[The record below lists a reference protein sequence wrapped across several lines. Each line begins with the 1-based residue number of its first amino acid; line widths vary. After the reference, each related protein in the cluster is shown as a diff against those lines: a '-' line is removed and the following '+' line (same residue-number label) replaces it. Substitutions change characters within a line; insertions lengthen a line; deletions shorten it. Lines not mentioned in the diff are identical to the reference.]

1 MNLAELSIR
10 KSVITWVMTILF
22 IVVGWISFNSLSRLE
37 DPEFTIKEA
46 AIITPY
52 PGASAAEVEEEVT
65 NVIEKA
71 CQELGQLWYIESRSS
86 RGISQI
92 KVVIKDEYDKY
103 RLPQVWDE
111 LRRKVNDYQ
120 AQLPPGAGPS
130 IVNDDFGDV
139 FGVYAA
145 ITGEGYTY
153 KEIYEYA
160 KFLQR
165 ELLQA
170 QDVKRIVLYGVQ
182 PELIYVEMRRE
193 KMAELGISQQ
203 DIYSALA
210 AKNLPATSG
219 YLTLGREYIPVNPT
233 GEFKSEQEFGDLL
246 VRGRGPGSESLVYLG
261 DVADIKRGYQEPP
274 DTYLRHDRKP
284 AIGLAISTVLGGNV
298 ITMGEA
304 LKERFRD
311 LEALAPLGMELDVIY
326 AQTDAVTKSI
336 NSFLVNLAEAI
347 AIVIVV
353 LLVFMGVRSGLIIGS
368 ILLLTIMG
376 TFIFMSMGKVTLERI
391 SLGALVIALGMLV
404 DNAIVVTD
412 GIRVKMDQGIDAL
425 TAARDIVKQVGVPL
439 LGATFIAIAAFASI
453 GTSQDATGEY
463 CRTLFYVILISLT
476 LSWVTAVTATPLF
489 CKTFLKTKPKGKG
502 ESGDQ
507 KDPYSGKIYQ
517 SYRRFLSASIR
528 FRWITMAVV
537 VGLFAL
543 AIIGFGQ
550 VKNSFFPDSTSPQY
564 YIDFWFPEGT
574 HIDETAREMERAE
587 KYLMEREGVEHVIT
601 FIGGGQVRFLLTYTP
616 ESPYHSFAQ
625 VLVKVDD
632 YRKIPAMMKEAQKGL
647 EELFPQAIINT
658 RSFILGP
665 STGGKI
671 QLRINGPDP
680 TVLRNLGAKAEAII
694 LADPAAKGVRNE
706 WRSKIKVIRPQMAE
720 AQARRAGI
728 DRPELAQAIE
738 SSIEGTRVGVY
749 REKDELLP
757 IIARSPEAERLDLD
771 SLGAIQV
778 WSPAAQKMIPVAQV
792 VTGFKTEFEDPYI
805 WRRNR
810 TKMLK
815 IHADAREGLPSE
827 FLARVKPKI
836 EQALGVDV
844 EGKLGRSVSPDEW
857 NAATI
862 TVHDK
867 DMIYL
872 KDMPG
877 YYIAWGGEAEDSAR
891 AQSGLAASIPIF
903 FGLMVLL
910 VIVLF
915 NSIKKTLIIWL
926 TVPLAII
933 GVTAGLLMFDQ
944 PFGFMALLGLMSL
957 SGMLIKNAIV
967 LIDQIGLELES
978 GKPPFQAILDSG
990 VSRLIPVSMAAL
1002 TTILG
1007 MTPLLQDA
1015 FFIAMAVTIMFG
1027 LLFATILTLI
1037 VIPVLYAI
1045 FYRVRYEGSK
1055 G

>member
-1 MNLAELSIR
+1 MNLAELSMR
-10 KSVITWVMTILF
+10 KSVIPWVMTILF
-22 IVVGWISFNSLSRLE
+22 LVVGWISFNKLSRLE

-46 AIITPY
+46 LVLTPY

-71 CQELGQLWYIESRSS
+71 VQEMGQLELIESRSS
-86 RGISQI
+86 RGASQI
-92 KVVIKDEYDKY
+92 KVRIKDQYDKY
-103 RLPQVWDE
+103 TLPQVWDE

-139 FGVYAA
+139 YGVYAA

-165 ELLQA
+165 ELLHA
-170 QDVKRIVLYGVQ
+170 KDVKRIILNGVQ
-182 PELIYVEMRRE
+182 PEVIYVEMRRE

-246 VRGRGPGSESLVYLG
+246 VRGRGPGSESLVYLR
-261 DVADIKRGYQEPP
+261 DVADIKRGYKQPP
-274 DTYLRHDRKP
+274 DQLLRHDRKP

-298 ITMGEA
+298 VTMGEA
-304 LKERFRD
+304 LKERFRE
-311 LEALAPLGMELDVIY
+311 LEALAPLGMELSVIY
-326 AQTDAVTKSI
+326 LQTDAVTKSI
-336 NSFLVNLAEAI
+336 NGFLVNLAEAI
-347 AIVIVV
+347 GIVIVV
-353 LLVFMGVRSGLIIGS
+353 LLVFMGLRSGLIIGA

-376 TFIFMSMGKVTLERI
+376 TFIFMGMGNVTLERI

-412 GIRVKMDQGIDAL
+412 GMRVKMEGGTDAL
-425 TAARDIVKQVGVPL
+425 TAAREIVGQVGTPL

-453 GTSQDATGEY
+453 GTSQDSTGEY
-463 CRTLFYVILISLT
+463 CRTLFSVILISLT

-489 CKTFLKTKPKGKG
+489 CKTFMKTKSEGKG
-502 ESGDQ
+502 EGGGQ
-507 KDPYSGKIYQ
+507 KDPYGGKLYQ
-517 SYRRFLSASIR
+517 FYRSFLSTSIR
-528 FRWITMAVV
+528 FRWITVAVV
-537 VGLFAL
+537 IGLFAL
-543 AIIGFGQ
+543 AMMGFGY

-564 YIDFWFPEGT
+564 YIDFWFPEGM

-587 KYLMEREGVEHVIT
+587 EYLMGHEGVDHVIT
-601 FIGGGQVRFLLTYTP
+601 FIGGGQVRFLLTYSP
-616 ESPYHSFAQ
+616 ESYYHSFAQ

-632 YRKIPAMMKEAQKGL
+632 YRKIPGMIEEAQKDL
-647 EELFPQAIINT
+647 EGMFPGAIINT
-658 RSFILGP
+658 RAFILGP

-671 QLRINGPDP
+671 QLRINGPDAE
-680 TVLRNLGAKAEAII
+680 VLRKLGTKAENIM
-694 LADPAAKGVRNE
+694 LADPAAKAVRNE
-706 WRSKIKVIRPQMAE
+706 WRSKVKVVRPQMAE

-728 DRPELAQAIE
+728 DRPQLAQAIE
-738 SSIEGTRVGVY
+738 SAIEGTRVGVY
-749 REKDELLP
+749 RERDELLP
-757 IIARSPEAERLDLD
+757 IIARSPEAERVDLD

-805 WRRNR
+805 WRRDR

-815 IHADAREGLPSE
+815 IHADPREGLPSE
-827 FLARVKPKI
+827 LFARVKPKI

-844 EGKLGRSVSPDEW
+844 EGKLGRSVSPEEW
-857 NAATI
+857 DASTI
-862 TVHDK
+862 PVRYM
-867 DMIYL
+867 DMIPL

-877 YYIAWGGEAEDSAR
+877 YYIAWGGEAEDSAK
-891 AQSGLAASIPIF
+891 AQSRLAASIPIF
-903 FGLMVLL
+903 FGLMVLM
-910 VIVLF
+910 VIFLF

-933 GVTAGLLMFDQ
+933 GVTAGLLMLHQ

-978 GKPPFQAILDSG
+978 GKPPFQAIVDSG

-1027 LLFATILTLI
+1027 LGFATILTLI
-1037 VIPVLYAI
+1037 VVPVLYAI
-1045 FYRVRYEGSK
+1045 FYRVRYEGS
-1055 G
+1055 GS

>member
-1 MNLAELSIR
+1 
-10 KSVITWVMTILF
+10 
-22 IVVGWISFNSLSRLE
+22 
-37 DPEFTIKEA
+37 
-46 AIITPY
+46 
-52 PGASAAEVEEEVT
+52 
-65 NVIEKA
+65 
-71 CQELGQLWYIESRSS
+71 
-86 RGISQI
+86 
-92 KVVIKDEYDKY
+92 
-103 RLPQVWDE
+103 
-111 LRRKVNDYQ
+111 
-120 AQLPPGAGPS
+120 
-130 IVNDDFGDV
+130 
-139 FGVYAA
+139 
-145 ITGEGYTY
+145 
-153 KEIYEYA
+153 
-160 KFLQR
+160 
-165 ELLQA
+165 
-170 QDVKRIVLYGVQ
+170 
-182 PELIYVEMRRE
+182 
-193 KMAELGISQQ
+193 
-203 DIYSALA
+203 
-210 AKNLPATSG
+210 
-219 YLTLGREYIPVNPT
+219 
-233 GEFKSEQEFGDLL
+233 
-246 VRGRGPGSESLVYLG
+246 
-261 DVADIKRGYQEPP
+261 
-274 DTYLRHDRKP
+274 
-284 AIGLAISTVLGGNV
+284 
-298 ITMGEA
+298 
-304 LKERFRD
+304 
-311 LEALAPLGMELDVIY
+311 
-326 AQTDAVTKSI
+326 
-336 NSFLVNLAEAI
+336 
-347 AIVIVV
+347 
-353 LLVFMGVRSGLIIGS
+353 
-368 ILLLTIMG
+368 
-376 TFIFMSMGKVTLERI
+376 
-391 SLGALVIALGMLV
+391 
-404 DNAIVVTD
+404 
-412 GIRVKMDQGIDAL
+412 
-425 TAARDIVKQVGVPL
+425 
-439 LGATFIAIAAFASI
+439 
-453 GTSQDATGEY
+453 
-463 CRTLFYVILISLT
+463 
-476 LSWVTAVTATPLF
+476 VTAVTATPLF

-507 KDPYSGKIYQ
+507 KDPYSGKLYQ

-543 AIIGFGQ
+543 AIIGFGH

-658 RSFILGP
+658 RAFILGP

-680 TVLRNLGAKAEAII
+680 AVLRNLGAKAEAII

-706 WRSKIKVIRPQMAE
+706 WRSKIKVVRPQMAE

-815 IHADAREGLPSE
+815 IHADTREGLPSE

-844 EGKLGRSVSPDEW
+844 EGKLGRSVSTDEW
-857 NAATI
+857 DAATI
-862 TVHDK
+862 PVRDK

-891 AQSGLAASIPIF
+891 AQSRLAASIPIF

-933 GVTAGLLMFDQ
+933 GVTMGLLMLNQ

-967 LIDQIGLELES
+967 LIDQIGLEVES
-978 GKPPFQAILDSG
+978 GKPPFQAIVDSG

-1037 VIPVLYAI
+1037 VVPVLYAI
-1045 FYRVRYEGSK
+1045 FYKVRYEGK
-1055 G
+1055 TA